1 MGNWDRFSNSRVE
14 VLDKTR
20 TGANPCNG
28 ELRNG
33 CSTHV
38 RCVGSGLNLEHG
50 YTAMH
55 IFHSNHD
62 FPSQSLKKNNLS
74 FALFRNK
81 ISRVLKILQVS
92 KISSVNICSAIL

>member
-33 CSTHV
+33 YSTHV

-81 ISRVLKILQVS
+81 ISRVLKILQLS
-92 KISSVNICSAIL
+92 KISSVNTCSAIL